1 MARKRYLG
9 RANEELDAMFAELD
23 SIDRSTKA
31 GRRKHRALSNNIRR
45 KREDRILSGIRGLF
59 GSRKYPVPAA
69 ATGAASTMGF
79 PGVPEVPSIGTMA
92 EADVPE
98 TVALPEI
105 EEIEVTAEKRP
116 EVEQDRWVPWK
127 SLMRVHKKREL
138 PIGTFNKKNQRYNPE
153 TRQWEIRVL
162 PELANEAGYAEGRTI
177 EGNRMIGEGGMLF
190 DPNDPTDLALLGLGM
205 APIPGARIAAG
216 AGKLRKLAK
225 LKSAMNPKNMK
236 INPRWTGADTPLTWA
251 EIGKRAKVK
260 RGVTALQPTKESL
273 EEVAENRLWRGL
285 QYKLGIPVTAVGAI
299 GSNLA
304 EYDED
309 GRLIIGADE
318 QETIEEIRE
327 ETEREKR
334 FWDAYEAN
342 PDAFSKDMLEYM
354 KQNEPERKAGGG
366 QLMGQAQQLANAG
379 RGEDTMLMHVTPDE
393 VAGIASLA
401 PGMMTTNPQTGL
413 PEAGFFK
420 DLLGFGLPFLMP
432 LLLPGV
438 GAVAAGALG
447 GAGGAALRGGDFKD
461 ILLGA
466 GTGALGGKFT
476 EGLSQAG
483 QQTAGLTEA
492 LGGTDISA
500 LSQTIPPAQFKTLEE
515 LTKGGMNVGDA
526 LASMN
531 LQPAQMTGINKA
543 LTESIPINNLI
554 SNRVVNPM
562 QASQNMSI
570 GEGFKS
576 IGSAGFGGLKDQLMT
591 PSGIGSIVGTGIGAE
606 RDMWRRFDQS
616 ILDREEE
623 KKRKEEEIYRMNPE
637 NIPYRGGGS
646 LYKNRYINGN
656 WS

>member
-1 MARKRYLG
+1 
-9 RANEELDAMFAELD
+9 MFAELD

-225 LKSAMNPKNMK
+225 AKDFRKSNFIRDNQTRDILHNMK
-236 INPRWTGADTPLTWA
+236 KIHPRWTGADTPLTWA

-273 EEVAENRLWRGL
+273 EEAAENRLWRGM
-285 QYKLGIPVTAVGAI
+285 QYRLGLPISVAGAI

-420 DLLGFGLPFLMP
+420 DLLGFGLPFLVGMI
-432 LLLPGV
+432 PGLSPF
-438 GAVAAGALG
+438 AAAAIS
-447 GAGGAALRGGDFKD
+447 GAGRTAIEGGDFKD
-461 ILLGA
+461 LLGNVA
-466 GTGALGGKFT
+466 MSGLSNKVMGNIMDTGATNLAN
-476 EGLSQAG
+476 QAA
-483 QQTAGLTEA
+483 T
-492 LGGTDISA
+492 
-500 LSQTIPPAQFKTLEE
+500 
-515 LTKGGMNVGDA
+515 DA
-526 LASMN
+526 LASPKAFTDLVGQQGFGDIAAKAGIDANAFQQAVSGGMDPSAYLSTVAN
-531 LQPAQMTGINKA
+531 PSQIASFQKGLSDVAMSNMPAPTFAGNIKNIGAAGLGGVQDALLSKA
-543 LTESIPINNLI
+543 GLPLI
-554 SNRVVNPM
+554 
-562 QASQNMSI
+562 A
-570 GEGFKS
+570 GEG
-576 IGSAGFGGLKDQLMT
+576 LKAQNT
-591 PSGIGSIVGTGIGAE
+591 AYN
-606 RDMWRRFDQS
+606 RYKDM
-616 ILDREEE
+616 LANMEEE
-623 KKRKEEEIYRMNPE
+623 KKRKEDEIYRMNPE
-637 NIPYRGGGS
+637 NIPYYAREGGS

>member
-1 MARKRYLG
+1 
-9 RANEELDAMFAELD
+9 MFAELD

-79 PGVPEVPSIGTMA
+79 PGVPEMSIGIGRELGMGTIT

-105 EEIEVTAEKRP
+105 EEIEVTAKKRP

-205 APIPGARIAAG
+205 APIPGARIGAA
-216 AGKLRKLAK
+216 AGKLRKLG
-225 LKSAMNPKNMK
+225 K

-260 RGVTALQPTKESL
+260 RGVTALQPTKEAL

-318 QETIEEIRE
+318 PETIEEIRE

-354 KQNEPERKAGGG
+354 KQNEPKRKAGGG

-413 PEAGFFK
+413 PEAGFLK
-420 DLLGFGLPFLMP
+420 DILGFGLPFLVGMI
-432 LLLPGV
+432 PGLSPF
-438 GAVAAGALG
+438 AAAAIS
-447 GAGGAALRGGDFKD
+447 GAGRTAIEGGDFKD
-461 ILLGA
+461 LLGNVA
-466 GTGALGGKFT
+466 MSGLSNKVMGNIMDTGATNLAN
-476 EGLSQAG
+476 QAA
-483 QQTAGLTEA
+483 T
-492 LGGTDISA
+492 
-500 LSQTIPPAQFKTLEE
+500 
-515 LTKGGMNVGDA
+515 DA
-526 LASMN
+526 LASPKAFTDLVGQQGFGDIAAKAGIDANAFQEAVSGGMDPSAYLSTVATPTQIGTFQKGLSDMAMSN
-531 LQPAQMTGINKA
+531 MPAPTFGGNIKNVGA
-543 LTESIPINNLI
+543 
-554 SNRVVNPM
+554 
-562 QASQNMSI
+562 
-570 GEGFKS
+570 
-576 IGSAGFGGLKDQLMT
+576 AGFGGVQDALLSKTGLPFIGLEGLKAQNTAYNRHKQMLANM
-591 PSGIGSIVGTGIGAE
+591 
-606 RDMWRRFDQS
+606 
-616 ILDREEE
+616 EEE
-623 KKRKEEEIYRMNPE
+623 KKRKEEELYRMYPE